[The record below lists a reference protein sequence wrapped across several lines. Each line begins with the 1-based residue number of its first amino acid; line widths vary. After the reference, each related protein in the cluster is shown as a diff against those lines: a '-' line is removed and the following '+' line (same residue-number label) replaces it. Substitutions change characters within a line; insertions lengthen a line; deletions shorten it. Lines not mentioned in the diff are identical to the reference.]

1 MATWDHA
8 GIPTGATRGA
18 LSHDIPKEHRRG
30 VVVGVHQIP
39 VRASARI
46 RYCRGME
53 RRHFP
58 AILLF
63 LAGTISA
70 CLASEPPNS
79 DGWKL
84 GSESGGVILYSRQR
98 PGSSL
103 KEFRAVGAIDAPTR
117 AVHGVIEDFE
127 SYPSFMPYTAECRLV
142 KTENDSILTYQ
153 RLSPKIVT
161 DRDYTLR
168 VRKKSWSGPGGFV
181 YLNRW
186 EPANEFGPAEKAGVL
201 RVKIC
206 EGGWLLEP
214 DGENKTRATYSI
226 YTDSGG
232 AIPAFIA
239 NKVSEIGIRKL
250 FAAVRK
256 QVQDP
261 KYRAPAR

>member
-1 MATWDHA
+1 
-8 GIPTGATRGA
+8 
-18 LSHDIPKEHRRG
+18 
-30 VVVGVHQIP
+30 
-39 VRASARI
+39 
-46 RYCRGME
+46 ME
-53 RRHFP
+53 RRHIP

-63 LAGTISA
+63 LAGMISA
-70 CLASEPPNS
+70 SLASEPPNS

-103 KEFRAVGAIDAPTR
+103 KEFKAVGAIDAPTR

-168 VRKKSWSGPGGFV
+168 VRKKSWNGPGGLV

>member
-1 MATWDHA
+1 MRV
-8 GIPTGATRGA
+8 P
-18 LSHDIPKEHRRG
+18 
-30 VVVGVHQIP
+30 
-39 VRASARI
+39 ARI

-53 RRHFP
+53 RRQLP
-58 AILLF
+58 AILLV
-63 LAGTISA
+63 LTGMISA
-70 CLASEPPNS
+70 CLASEPAVQSATN

-84 GSESGGVILYSRQR
+84 GSESGGVALSSRLR

-103 KEFRAVGAIDAPTR
+103 KEFKAVGAIDASTR
-117 AVHGVIEDFE
+117 AVHGVIDDFAN
-127 SYPSFMPYTAECRLV
+127 YPSFMPYMAECRLV
-142 KTENDSILTYQ
+142 KTESDSVLTYQ

-168 VRKKSWSGPGGFV
+168 VHKKSWSEQGGLV

-186 EPANEFGPAEKAGVL
+186 EPANEFGPAERAGVL
-201 RVKIC
+201 RVKLC

-214 DGENKTRATYSI
+214 DGANKTRATYSI

-239 NKVSEIGIRKL
+239 NKISEIGIRKL

-261 KYRAPAR
+261 KYRAATR